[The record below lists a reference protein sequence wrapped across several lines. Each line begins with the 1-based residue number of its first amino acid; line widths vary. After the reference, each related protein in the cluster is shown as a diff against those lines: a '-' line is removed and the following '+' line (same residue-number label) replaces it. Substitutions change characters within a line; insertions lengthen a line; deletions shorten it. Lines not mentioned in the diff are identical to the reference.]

1 MHFCYRIESLLS
13 IKLSATLC
21 VGRIYNYVCVC
32 VCVCVYVYVGQ
43 MPVCAYIYVCVCT
56 YVCVCLCVFASVPT
70 CVYIVYVNVWHC
82 SGLSLVC
89 HMVCFFAFYVSR
101 PVSFV
106 SKVATCQKRVMKK
119 NPIINRILI
128 DHPTADTSGSLG
140 WLVNGSG
147 TGASPRRLG

>member
-32 VCVCVYVYVGQ
+32 VCIRVCGSNASVCIHICVCVYIC
-43 MPVCAYIYVCVCT
+43 M
-56 YVCVCLCVFASVPT
+56 CVCLCVFASVPT

-89 HMVCFFAFYVSR
+89 HMVCFFAFFVSS

-106 SKVATCQKRVMKK
+106 SKVPTCQKRVLKK

-140 WLVNGSG
+140 
-147 TGASPRRLG
+147 